1 MIEWLGSAFFDHLA
15 GSVRA
20 IGLAFFLAAFLTD
33 QAPNLA
39 ISVIGLILIVAAPF
53 FARPAARLARSEE
66 EAGYDRDQ

>member
-33 QAPNLA
+33 QPPNLV
-39 ISVIGLILIVAAPF
+39 ISLIGLILIIAAPF
-53 FARPAARLARSEE
+53 FARTAARLARNEK
-66 EAGYDRDQ
+66 EAGHDRDQ